1 MSRPPQ
7 RLGRVA
13 ICYAI
18 LITSTLIALFG
29 LGQVIMWTIA
39 KLAA

>member
-1 MSRPPQ
+1 MSRPP
-7 RLGRVA
+7 RMGKELCWALFA
-13 ICYAI
+13 IF
-18 LITSTLIALFG
+18 TLIALFG